1 MYDPMQVHYAS
12 AHTPPYEILNEEQ
25 YAQRYGRVV
34 SENPLWCQV
43 WLRVGKIL
51 IRIGEKLTA
60 ENTPIHL
67 NKETV

>member
-12 AHTPPYEILNEEQ
+12 AQSPTYQNLDEEQ

-34 SENPLWCQV
+34 KGNPLWCQA
-43 WLRVGKIL
+43 WLRVGKLL